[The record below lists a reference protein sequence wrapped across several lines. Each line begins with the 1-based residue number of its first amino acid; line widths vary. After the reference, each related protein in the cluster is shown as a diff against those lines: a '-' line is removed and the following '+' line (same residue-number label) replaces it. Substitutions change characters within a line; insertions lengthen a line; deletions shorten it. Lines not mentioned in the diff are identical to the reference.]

1 MDLQNDLN
9 EAQRAAVKY
18 IDGPS
23 LVIAG
28 AGSGKTRVLT
38 YKIAYLLDQG
48 KNLYSL
54 LVLTF
59 TNKAAR
65 EMVER
70 IRKMFGE
77 TFYIRQKYI
86 GTFHSVFARILRVES
101 DKIGF
106 SSDFTI
112 YDEADSR
119 SLLKSIIKEMGLS
132 EKTYKPAVVHARIS
146 MAKNQLIG
154 IDSYESDSDILS
166 QNKRAG
172 MPEIAKIYREYV
184 QRCKL
189 ANAMDFDD
197 LLVYTYRLFV
207 ERNDVLKKYG
217 KIFKYIMVDEYQDTN
232 YVQKKILT
240 LLYNVMEEKA
250 ICAVGD
256 DSQSIYSFRGAN
268 IDNILSFTRD
278 FPAENGNYAR
288 LFKLEQNYRST
299 QTIVEAANSLIKH
312 NRNQIPK
319 DVFSENAKGEKI
331 QYKPAYSDKEE
342 AAIVAKDVKRI
353 RREDGCQYSDF
364 AILYRTNAQSRS
376 FEEEFRKQGIP
387 YRIYGGLSFYQR
399 KEIKDI
405 IAYFRLV
412 ANPDDEEAIKRI
424 INYPARGIGAT
435 TVLKIADCAHQN
447 QVSFWEVIGAPERY
461 GLAVTKGTINKLE
474 TFRLLISSFIDRAQ
488 TTDVYEL
495 GDAIIK
501 ESGISQ
507 DIMSGKDADDLARQ
521 ENLEEFL
528 SGMSAFVEERRE
540 EGRFDELFLQDYLQ
554 DVALL
559 TDADSDGDKDEPRVS
574 LMTVHAAK
582 GLEFP
587 TVFVVGLEEN
597 IFPSPLSAASLRELE
612 EERRLLYVAIT
623 RAEKHCILTNAKNRW
638 RYGKMEFDNPSRFID
653 EIDCKLIDCQDEAGG
668 SLFGSMSESRLGSR
682 SGSMF
687 GSRADSMSDQ
697 PEWARAQRPRRPW
710 EDAEQPRYSSRYQN
724 SKPVASQFVAD
735 PKPSLFDDEPE
746 TSRTS
751 GRSSVSGRSSLSE
764 GNFKS
769 VRALNAAKRYM
780 ETHSSHPAS
789 RGTGSSAASVSSSAA
804 SSAGSS
810 SCGLQEG
817 MKIEHQRFGRG
828 TVLKIEGTGEN
839 TKATVEF
846 VHSGTKQL
854 LLKYAKFTVVD

>member
-1 MDLQNDLN
+1 MDLLKDLN
-9 EAQRAAVKY
+9 EAQRAAVEY

-38 YKIAYLLDQG
+38 YKIAYLLSQG
-48 KNLYSL
+48 MKPWSIMA
-54 LVLTF
+54 LTF

-65 EMVER
+65 EMKER
-70 IRKMFGE
+70 IGKLVGNDLAQHLYM
-77 TFYIRQKYI
+77 
-86 GTFHSVFARILRVES
+86 GTFHSIFSRILRAEAEH
-101 DKIGF
+101 IGF
-106 SSDFTI
+106 NNNFTI
-112 YDEADSR
+112 YDESDSR
-119 SLLKSIIKEMGLS
+119 SLIKAIVKEMGLDD
-132 EKTYKPAVVHARIS
+132 KKYKPAAVHAKIS
-146 MAKNQLIG
+146 MAKNNLM
-154 IDSYESDSDILS
+154 SAAAYESDAAIFE
-166 QNKRAG
+166 QNKRAQ
-172 MPEIAKIYREYV
+172 MPEVGKIFVAYV
-184 QRCKL
+184 QRCKQ

-197 LLVYTYRLFV
+197 LLTLTYQLFR
-207 ERNDVLKKYG
+207 EHEDIRHKYAARFDYVL
-217 KIFKYIMVDEYQDTN
+217 VDEYQDTN
-232 YVQKKILT
+232 HVQMSI
-240 LLYNVMEEKA
+240 VMQLCQEKLRV
-250 ICAVGD
+250 CAVGD

-268 IDNILSFTRD
+268 IDNILNFQRQFQGT
-278 FPAENGNYAR
+278 R

-461 GLAVTKGTINKLE
+461 GLAVTKGTMNKLE
-474 TFRLLISSFIDRAQ
+474 TFRLLISSFIERAQ

-653 EIDCKLIDCQDEAGG
+653 EIDGKLIDSLDEAGG
-668 SLFGSMSESRLGSR
+668 SLFG
-682 SGSMF
+682 
-687 GSRADSMSDQ
+687 SMSDQ

-710 EDAEQPRYSSRYQN
+710 EDAGQPRYSSRYQN

-751 GRSSVSGRSSLSE
+751 GRSSLSE

-780 ETHSSHPAS
+780 EAHSSHPAS
-789 RGTGSSAASVSSSAA
+789 RGTGSSAASVSSSTA